1 MTEKELVYF
10 LKYHKNIRKSIKVT
24 KQQFYTEM
32 EGKGNNIYQLSL
44 TEQDGIES
52 YDKINNY
59 FHKIL
64 EIIVKYERIQENYL
78 DDLEGMFYLLTAE
91 EQCLNTIFTCIYQ
104 MKEPERGILILL
116 YIKNEKWESICSGL
130 DISSTQ
136 LCRIRKEA
144 LTNLIDLYHLS
155 TKKKEKQWIKEGE
168 KFLIREFLKPSD
180 ENMTDL
186 EVDWRELKY
195 RLHDKEKEMLQIKKK
210 GDNQKKQMEVYK

>member
-10 LKYHKNIRKSIKVT
+10 LKYHKNIRKSIKIT
-24 KQQFYTEM
+24 KQQFYTQM
-32 EGKGNNIYQLSL
+32 ERKENNIYQLSL
-44 TEQDGIES
+44 TEQDELES
-52 YDKINNY
+52 I
-59 FHKIL
+59 
-64 EIIVKYERIQENYL
+64 
-78 DDLEGMFYLLTAE
+78 FYLLTAE

-144 LTNLIDLYHLS
+144 LANLIDLYHLS
-155 TKKKEKQWIKEGE
+155 IKKTEKQWIKEGE
-168 KFLIREFLKPSD
+168 GCLIREFLETSD

-186 EVDWRELKY
+186 EADWRELKY
-195 RLHDKEKEMLQIKKK
+195 RLHNREKEMIQIKKK
-210 GDNQKKQMEVYK
+210 SDNKKKQMEVYK